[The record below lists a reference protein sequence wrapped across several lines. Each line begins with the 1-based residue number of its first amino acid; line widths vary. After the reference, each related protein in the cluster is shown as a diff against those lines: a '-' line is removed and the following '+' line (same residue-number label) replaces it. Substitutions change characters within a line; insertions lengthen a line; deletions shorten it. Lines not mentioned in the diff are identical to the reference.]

1 MALIDRVVDKAPG
14 RDTSFVVTGSDVTQS
29 KLDIMAKKGLRNVTE
44 SELFLLIRYWGNDK
58 MYEDKPSP
66 LEAKIKATKAQA
78 SPSKKNSNT
87 DDTPTPKKRGPTKEE
102 RAADIKA
109 LFE

>member
-1 MALIDRVVDKAPG
+1 MILLDRVVDKAPG
-14 RDTSFVVTGSDVTQS
+14 GDTTFVVTGSDVTQS
-29 KLDIMAKKGLRNVTE
+29 KLDIMRKKGLRNVTE
-44 SELFLLIRYWGNDK
+44 SELFLLIRYWGNEK

-66 LEAKIKATKAQA
+66 VEVKPKITKTQA
-78 SPSKKNSNT
+78 SPMKKKTTT
-87 DDTPTPKKRGPTKEE
+87 DDTPITKKRGPTKEE

>member
-1 MALIDRVVDKAPG
+1 VVLPNSVVDKAPG
-14 RDTSFVVTGSDVTQS
+14 GDTTFVVTGSDVTQS
-29 KLDIMAKKGLRNVTE
+29 KLDIMRKKGLRNVTE

-58 MYEDKPSP
+58 MYEDKPLP
-66 LEAKIKATKAQA
+66 VEAKPKVTKAQA
-78 SPSKKNSNT
+78 SPKKKSGT
-87 DDTPTPKKRGPTKEE
+87 DDTPSSKKRGPTKEE